1 MTDKE
6 ETTPSTTAST
16 NDGLKQSIETQQ
28 QEQNEQQPVSQTAQQ
43 EQGGEQQS
51 GQAQQQEQSGEQ
63 QSSQAQQQE
72 QEQGGKQQS
81 GQAQQQEQGG
91 EQQSGQAQ
99 QQGQSGEQQSSQAQ
113 QQEQGGE
120 QQSGQAQQ
128 QEQGGEQQSDEPKPL
143 DEMTFWDH
151 LEALRWMLVRVFSA
165 LGIFIIGGF
174 AFIPWIFEHVIMAP
188 IDNQFFLYRWLAK
201 MSEQVAIMPDDLT
214 RPFHVSI
221 INIRLSSQFFLHMS
235 LSFWLALLITFPY
248 LVYEV
253 WKFIC
258 PALYENERKSMRFT
272 FVFGTVMFFI
282 GCVVGYSVVF
292 PLTLRFLYNYQLSA
306 SISNQLSLD
315 SYMDNFLM
323 LVFMM
328 GIVFELPLV
337 SMLLGKI
344 GILHRGFFSTY
355 RSHAVVALLVV
366 AAFITP
372 SSDPFTLMA
381 VFIPIYILWELSA
394 FLVKPAPKDD

>member
-16 NDGLKQSIETQQ
+16 NDGLKQSIEA
-28 QEQNEQQPVSQTAQQ
+28 QEQSEQQPVSQTAQQ
-43 EQGGEQQS
+43 GQGGE
-51 GQAQQQEQSGEQ
+51 
-63 QSSQAQQQE
+63 
-72 QEQGGKQQS
+72 QQS

-91 EQQSGQAQ
+91 EQQS
-99 QQGQSGEQQSSQAQ
+99 SQAQ
-113 QQEQGGE
+113 QQ
-120 QQSGQAQQ
+120 
-128 QEQGGEQQSDEPKPL
+128 QGGEQQSDEPKPL

-366 AAFITP
+366 SAFITP

-381 VFIPIYILWELSA
+381 VFTPIYILWELSA

>member
-16 NDGLKQSIETQQ
+16 NDGLKQSIEAQQ
-28 QEQNEQQPVSQTAQQ
+28 QEQSEQQPVSQTAQQ
-43 EQGGEQQS
+43 GQGGEQQS
-51 GQAQQQEQSGEQ
+51 DQAQQQEQNGEQ
-63 QSSQAQQQE
+63 QSSKTQQQE
-72 QEQGGKQQS
+72 QNGEQQS

-91 EQQSGQAQ
+91 EQQSGEAQ
-99 QQGQSGEQQSSQAQ
+99 QQKQGGEQQSGQTQ
-113 QQEQGGE
+113 QQEQNGE

-128 QEQGGEQQSDEPKPL
+128 QEQGGEQQSDEPEPL
-143 DEMTFWDH
+143 NEMTFWDH

>member
-16 NDGLKQSIETQQ
+16 NDGLQHSGEAQLQGQS
-28 QEQNEQQPVSQTAQQ
+28 EQKPVSQAELQ
-43 EQGGEQQS
+43 EQSGEQQG
-51 GQAQQQEQSGEQ
+51 GQAQQQGLSEQQEQSGEQ
-63 QSSQAQQQE
+63 P
-72 QEQGGKQQS
+72 S
-81 GQAQQQEQGG
+81 GQAE
-91 EQQSGQAQ
+91 
-99 QQGQSGEQQSSQAQ
+99 QQGQSGEQPSSQA
-113 QQEQGGE
+113 E
-120 QQSGQAQQ
+120 QQG
-128 QEQGGEQQSDEPKPL
+128 DEPEPL

-337 SMLLGKI
+337 SMLLGKV

-394 FLVKPAPKDD
+394 FLVKPTPKDD

>member
-16 NDGLKQSIETQQ
+16 NDGLKQSIEAQQ
-28 QEQNEQQPVSQTAQQ
+28 QGQS
-43 EQGGEQQS
+43 EQQS
-51 GQAQQQEQSGEQ
+51 YEAQQQEQSRDQAEQQEQSDEQ
-63 QSSQAQQQE
+63 QSYE
-72 QEQGGKQQS
+72 
-81 GQAQQQEQGG
+81 
-91 EQQSGQAQ
+91 AQ
-99 QQGQSGEQQSSQAQ
+99 QQGQ
-113 QQEQGGE
+113 GGE
-120 QQSGQAQQ
+120 P
-128 QEQGGEQQSDEPKPL
+128 EPL

-201 MSEQVAIMPDDLT
+201 MSETVAIMPDDLT

-235 LSFWLALLITFPY
+235 LSFWLELLITFPY

-344 GILHRGFFSTY
+344 GILHRGFFSAY
-355 RSHAVVALLVV
+355 RRHAVVALLVV
-366 AAFITP
+366 SAFITP

-381 VFIPIYILWELSA
+381 VFTPIYILWELSA
-394 FLVKPAPKDD
+394 FLVKPAPKDE

>member
-16 NDGLKQSIETQQ
+16 NDGLKQNIEAQQQEQSGEQQSDQAQQQEQNGEQQSSKTQQ
-28 QEQNEQQPVSQTAQQ
+28 QEQN
-43 EQGGEQQS
+43 GEQQS
-51 GQAQQQEQSGEQ
+51 GQAQQQEQNGEQQSGQAQQQGQDGEQ
-63 QSSQAQQQE
+63 QSSQAQQQ
-72 QEQGGKQQS
+72 G
-81 GQAQQQEQGG
+81 QGG

-99 QQGQSGEQQSSQAQ
+99 QQGQ
-113 QQEQGGE
+113 GGE
-120 QQSGQAQQ
+120 L
-128 QEQGGEQQSDEPKPL
+128 QSDEPKPL

>member
-16 NDGLKQSIETQQ
+16 NDGLNQSGEAQQQGQSGDQAEQ
-28 QEQNEQQPVSQTAQQ
+28 QEQSD
-43 EQGGEQQS
+43 EQQS
-51 GQAQQQEQSGEQ
+51 GEAQQQEQSGDQAEQQGQSDEQ
-63 QSSQAQQQE
+63 QSYEAQQQ
-72 QEQGGKQQS
+72 G
-81 GQAQQQEQGG
+81 QGG
-91 EQQSGQAQ
+91 EQQG
-99 QQGQSGEQQSSQAQ
+99 
-113 QQEQGGE
+113 
-120 QQSGQAQQ
+120 
-128 QEQGGEQQSDEPKPL
+128 DEPESL

-337 SMLLGKI
+337 SMLLGKV
-344 GILHRGFFSTY
+344 GILHRGFFSAY
-355 RSHAVVALLVV
+355 RRHAVVALLVV
-366 AAFITP
+366 SAFITP

-381 VFIPIYILWELSA
+381 VFTPIYILWELSA

>member
-28 QEQNEQQPVSQTAQQ
+28 QEQSEQQPVSQAQQ
-43 EQGGEQQS
+43 QGQDGEQQS
-51 GQAQQQEQSGEQ
+51 DQAQQQEQD
-63 QSSQAQQQE
+63 
-72 QEQGGKQQS
+72 
-81 GQAQQQEQGG
+81 
-91 EQQSGQAQ
+91 
-99 QQGQSGEQQSSQAQ
+99 
-113 QQEQGGE
+113 GE

-128 QEQGGEQQSDEPKPL
+128 QEQGGEQQSDEPEPL

-188 IDNQFFLYRWLAK
+188 INNQFFLYRWLAK
-201 MSEQVAIMPDDLT
+201 LSEQVAIMPDDLT

-328 GIVFELPLV
+328 GIVF
-337 SMLLGKI
+337 
-344 GILHRGFFSTY
+344 
-355 RSHAVVALLVV
+355 
-366 AAFITP
+366 
-372 SSDPFTLMA
+372 
-381 VFIPIYILWELSA
+381 
-394 FLVKPAPKDD
+394 

>member
-16 NDGLKQSIETQQ
+16 NDGLKQNIEAQQQEQSGEQQSDQAQQQEQNGEQQSSKTQQ
-28 QEQNEQQPVSQTAQQ
+28 QEQN
-43 EQGGEQQS
+43 GEQQS
-51 GQAQQQEQSGEQ
+51 GQAQQQEQN
-63 QSSQAQQQE
+63 
-72 QEQGGKQQS
+72 
-81 GQAQQQEQGG
+81 G

-99 QQGQSGEQQSSQAQ
+99 QQGQDGEQQSSQAQ

-128 QEQGGEQQSDEPKPL
+128 QGQGGELQSDEPKPL

-165 LGIFIIGGF
+165 LGIFIIGSF

-323 LVFMM
+323 LVFMT

-355 RSHAVVALLVV
+355 RRHAVVALLVV
-366 AAFITP
+366 SAFITP

-381 VFIPIYILWELSA
+381 VFTPIYILWELSA

>member
-16 NDGLKQSIETQQ
+16 NDGLKQSIEA
-28 QEQNEQQPVSQTAQQ
+28 QEQSEQQPVSQTAQQ

-51 GQAQQQEQSGEQ
+51 GEAQQQEQGGEQ
-63 QSSQAQQQE
+63 QSGEAQQQE
-72 QEQGGKQQS
+72 QGGEQQS

-91 EQQSGQAQ
+91 EQQSG
-99 QQGQSGEQQSSQAQ
+99 EAQ

>member
-16 NDGLKQSIETQQ
+16 NDGLKQNIEAQQ
-28 QEQNEQQPVSQTAQQ
+28 QEQSEQQQSGEAQQ
-43 EQGGEQQS
+43 QGQGGEQQS
-51 GQAQQQEQSGEQ
+51 D
-63 QSSQAQQQE
+63 
-72 QEQGGKQQS
+72 
-81 GQAQQQEQGG
+81 QAQQQEQGG
-91 EQQSGQAQ
+91 EQQS
-99 QQGQSGEQQSSQAQ
+99 SKAQ

-128 QEQGGEQQSDEPKPL
+128 QEQGGEQQSGEAQQQEQGGEQQSGQAQQQGQGGELQSDEPKPL

-201 MSEQVAIMPDDLT
+201 MSEQVSIMPDDLT

>member
-16 NDGLKQSIETQQ
+16 NDGLEQNIETQQ
-28 QEQNEQQPVSQTAQQ
+28 QEQSEQQPVSQTA
-43 EQGGEQQS
+43 
-51 GQAQQQEQSGEQ
+51 QQEQSGEQ
-63 QSSQAQQQE
+63 QSSQAQQQG
-72 QEQGGKQQS
+72 QE
-81 GQAQQQEQGG
+81 
-91 EQQSGQAQ
+91 
-99 QQGQSGEQQSSQAQ
+99 QSGEQQSSQAQ

-120 QQSGQAQQ
+120 QQSSQAQQ
-128 QEQGGEQQSDEPKPL
+128 QGGEQQSDEPKPL

>member
-16 NDGLKQSIETQQ
+16 NDGLEQNIEAQQ
-28 QEQNEQQPVSQTAQQ
+28 QEQSGEQQSGEAQQ
-43 EQGGEQQS
+43 QGQGGEQQS
-51 GQAQQQEQSGEQ
+51 DQAQQQEQNGEQ

-72 QEQGGKQQS
+72 QNGEQQSSQAQQQEQGDEQQS

-99 QQGQSGEQQSSQAQ
+99 QQGQ
-113 QQEQGGE
+113 GGE
-120 QQSGQAQQ
+120 L
-128 QEQGGEQQSDEPKPL
+128 QSDEPKPL

>member
-16 NDGLKQSIETQQ
+16 NDGLKQNIEAQQQEQSGEQQSDQAQQQEQNGEQQSSKTQQ
-28 QEQNEQQPVSQTAQQ
+28 QEQN
-43 EQGGEQQS
+43 GEQQS
-51 GQAQQQEQSGEQ
+51 GQAQQQEQN
-63 QSSQAQQQE
+63 
-72 QEQGGKQQS
+72 
-81 GQAQQQEQGG
+81 G

-99 QQGQSGEQQSSQAQ
+99 QQGQDGEQQSSQAQ

-128 QEQGGEQQSDEPKPL
+128 QGQGGELQSDEPKPL

-394 FLVKPAPKDD
+394 FLVKPTPKDD

>member
-63 QSSQAQQQE
+63 QSSQAQQ
-72 QEQGGKQQS
+72 
-81 GQAQQQEQGG
+81 
-91 EQQSGQAQ
+91 
-99 QQGQSGEQQSSQAQ
+99 
-113 QQEQGGE
+113 
-120 QQSGQAQQ
+120 
-128 QEQGGEQQSDEPKPL
+128 GGEQQSDEPEPL

>member
-16 NDGLKQSIETQQ
+16 NDGLKQSIEAQQ
-28 QEQNEQQPVSQTAQQ
+28 QEQSEQQPVSQTAQHGQ
-43 EQGGEQQS
+43 DGEQQS
-51 GQAQQQEQSGEQ
+51 GQAEL
-63 QSSQAQQQE
+63 
-72 QEQGGKQQS
+72 QG
-81 GQAQQQEQGG
+81 QGG
-91 EQQSGQAQ
+91 EQPSSQAQ
-99 QQGQSGEQQSSQAQ
+99 QQGQSGEQQS
-113 QQEQGGE
+113 
-120 QQSGQAQQ
+120 
-128 QEQGGEQQSDEPKPL
+128 DEPEPL

-344 GILHRGFFSTY
+344 GILHRGFFSAY

>member
-1 MTDKE
+1 
-6 ETTPSTTAST
+6 
-16 NDGLKQSIETQQ
+16 
-28 QEQNEQQPVSQTAQQ
+28 
-43 EQGGEQQS
+43 
-51 GQAQQQEQSGEQ
+51 
-63 QSSQAQQQE
+63 
-72 QEQGGKQQS
+72 
-81 GQAQQQEQGG
+81 
-91 EQQSGQAQ
+91 
-99 QQGQSGEQQSSQAQ
+99 
-113 QQEQGGE
+113 
-120 QQSGQAQQ
+120 
-128 QEQGGEQQSDEPKPL
+128 
-143 DEMTFWDH
+143 
-151 LEALRWMLVRVFSA
+151 MLVRVFSA

-201 MSEQVAIMPDDLT
+201 MSETVAIMPDDLT

-337 SMLLGKI
+337 SMLLGKV

-355 RSHAVVALLVV
+355 RRHAVVALLVV
-366 AAFITP
+366 SAFITP

-381 VFIPIYILWELSA
+381 VFTPIYILWELSA

>member
-16 NDGLKQSIETQQ
+16 NDGLKQSIE
-28 QEQNEQQPVSQTAQQ
+28 
-43 EQGGEQQS
+43 
-51 GQAQQQEQSGEQ
+51 AQQQEQSGEQ
-63 QSSQAQQQE
+63 QSGEAQQQG
-72 QEQGGKQQS
+72 QGGEQQS
-81 GQAQQQEQGG
+81 DQAQQQEQGG
-91 EQQSGQAQ
+91 EQQS
-99 QQGQSGEQQSSQAQ
+99 SKAQ

-128 QEQGGEQQSDEPKPL
+128 QEQGGEQQSGEAQQQEQGGEQQSGQAQQQGQGGELQSDEPKPL

>member
-16 NDGLKQSIETQQ
+16 NDGLKQNIEAQQ
-28 QEQNEQQPVSQTAQQ
+28 QEQSEQQPVSQTAQQ

-51 GQAQQQEQSGEQ
+51 GQAQQQEQ
-63 QSSQAQQQE
+63 
-72 QEQGGKQQS
+72 EQGGKQQS
-81 GQAQQQEQGG
+81 SKAQQQGQGGEQQSSKAQQQEQGG
-91 EQQSGQAQ
+91 EQQSSKAQ
-99 QQGQSGEQQSSQAQ
+99 QQGQD
-113 QQEQGGE
+113 GE

-128 QEQGGEQQSDEPKPL
+128 QEQGGEQQSDEPEPL
-143 DEMTFWDH
+143 NEMTFWDH

-344 GILHRGFFSTY
+344 GILHRGFFSAY

>member
-43 EQGGEQQS
+43 EQSGEQQS
-51 GQAQQQEQSGEQ
+51 GEAQQQGQGGEQ

-91 EQQSGQAQ
+91 EQQS
-99 QQGQSGEQQSSQAQ
+99 SQAQ

-128 QEQGGEQQSDEPKPL
+128 QGQSGEQQSSQAQQGGEQQSDEPEPL

>member
-16 NDGLKQSIETQQ
+16 NDGLKQSIEAQQ
-28 QEQNEQQPVSQTAQQ
+28 QEQSEQQPVSQTAQQ
-43 EQGGEQQS
+43 EQS
-51 GQAQQQEQSGEQ
+51 
-63 QSSQAQQQE
+63 
-72 QEQGGKQQS
+72 
-81 GQAQQQEQGG
+81 G

-99 QQGQSGEQQSSQAQ
+99 QQGQSEQQPSSQAE
-113 QQEQGGE
+113 QQEQSGE

-128 QEQGGEQQSDEPKPL
+128 QGQSNEQPSGQAEQQGDEPEPL

-337 SMLLGKI
+337 SMLLGKV

-355 RSHAVVALLVV
+355 RRHAVVALLVV
-366 AAFITP
+366 SAFITP

-394 FLVKPAPKDD
+394 FLVKPTPKDD

>member
-16 NDGLKQSIETQQ
+16 NDGLKQSIEA
-28 QEQNEQQPVSQTAQQ
+28 QEQSEQQPVSQTAQQ

-51 GQAQQQEQSGEQ
+51 GQAQQQEQ
-63 QSSQAQQQE
+63 
-72 QEQGGKQQS
+72 EQG
-81 GQAQQQEQGG
+81 
-91 EQQSGQAQ
+91 
-99 QQGQSGEQQSSQAQ
+99 GEQQSSQAQ

-120 QQSGQAQQ
+120 QQS
-128 QEQGGEQQSDEPKPL
+128 DESEPL
-143 DEMTFWDH
+143 NEMTFWDH

>member
-16 NDGLKQSIETQQ
+16 NDGLEQNIETQQ
-28 QEQNEQQPVSQTAQQ
+28 QEQSEQQPVSQTA
-43 EQGGEQQS
+43 
-51 GQAQQQEQSGEQ
+51 QQEQSGEQ
-63 QSSQAQQQE
+63 QSSQAQQQG
-72 QEQGGKQQS
+72 QE
-81 GQAQQQEQGG
+81 
-91 EQQSGQAQ
+91 
-99 QQGQSGEQQSSQAQ
+99 QSGEQQSSQAQ

-120 QQSGQAQQ
+120 QQSSQAQQ
-128 QEQGGEQQSDEPKPL
+128 QGGEQQSDEPKPL

-381 VFIPIYILWELSA
+381 VFTPIYILWELSA
-394 FLVKPAPKDD
+394 FLVKPAPKDN

>member
-16 NDGLKQSIETQQ
+16 NDGLKQNIEAQQ
-28 QEQNEQQPVSQTAQQ
+28 QEQSEQQPVSQAQQ
-43 EQGGEQQS
+43 QGQNGEQQS
-51 GQAQQQEQSGEQ
+51 GQAQQQEQ
-63 QSSQAQQQE
+63 
-72 QEQGGKQQS
+72 
-81 GQAQQQEQGG
+81 EQGG
-91 EQQSGQAQ
+91 EQQSGQT
-99 QQGQSGEQQSSQAQ
+99 Q
-113 QQEQGGE
+113 QQEQGDE
-120 QQSGQAQQ
+120 QQSGQAQK

-337 SMLLGKI
+337 SMLLGKV

-355 RSHAVVALLVV
+355 RRHAVVALLVV
-366 AAFITP
+366 SAFITP

-381 VFIPIYILWELSA
+381 VFTPIYILWELSA

>member
-16 NDGLKQSIETQQ
+16 NDGLKQSIE
-28 QEQNEQQPVSQTAQQ
+28 
-43 EQGGEQQS
+43 
-51 GQAQQQEQSGEQ
+51 AQQQEQSGEQ
-63 QSSQAQQQE
+63 QSGEAKQQG
-72 QEQGGKQQS
+72 QGGEQQS
-81 GQAQQQEQGG
+81 DQTQQQEQGG
-91 EQQSGQAQ
+91 EQQS
-99 QQGQSGEQQSSQAQ
+99 SKAQ

-128 QEQGGEQQSDEPKPL
+128 QEQGGEQQSGEAQQQEQGGEQQNGQAQQQGQSGEQQSSKPKPL
-143 DEMTFWDH
+143 NEMTFWDH

>member
-91 EQQSGQAQ
+91 EQQS
-99 QQGQSGEQQSSQAQ
+99 SQAQ

-128 QEQGGEQQSDEPKPL
+128 QGQSGEQQSSQAQQGGEQQSDEPEPL

>member
-72 QEQGGKQQS
+72 QEQEQGGKQQS
-81 GQAQQQEQGG
+81 GQAQQQEQGGEQQSSQAQQQEQGG

-113 QQEQGGE
+113 Q
-120 QQSGQAQQ
+120 
-128 QEQGGEQQSDEPKPL
+128 GGEQQSDEPELL

>member
-1 MTDKE
+1 M
-6 ETTPSTTAST
+6 
-16 NDGLKQSIETQQ
+16 QQ
-28 QEQNEQQPVSQTAQQ
+28 
-43 EQGGEQQS
+43 
-51 GQAQQQEQSGEQ
+51 
-63 QSSQAQQQE
+63 
-72 QEQGGKQQS
+72 
-81 GQAQQQEQGG
+81 
-91 EQQSGQAQ
+91 
-99 QQGQSGEQQSSQAQ
+99 
-113 QQEQGGE
+113 
-120 QQSGQAQQ
+120 
-128 QEQGGEQQSDEPKPL
+128 
-143 DEMTFWDH
+143 DEMSFWDH
-151 LEALRWMLVRVFSA
+151 LEELRWTLFRSILALFVFA
-165 LGIFIIGGF
+165 IAGF
-174 AFIPWIFEHVIMAP
+174 SVMPWLFDHVIMAP
-188 IDNQFFLYRWLAK
+188 CSSDFILYRELCKISEHLPFLPDFCNDDYHVDIVNIKLA
-201 MSEQVAIMPDDLT
+201 
-214 RPFHVSI
+214 
-221 INIRLSSQFFLHMS
+221 SQFFTHMTS
-235 LSFWLALLITFPY
+235 SFWLALLLTFPY
-248 LVYEV
+248 LMWEV
-253 WKFIC
+253 WKFIS

-344 GILHRGFFSTY
+344 GILHRSFFSAY

>member
-16 NDGLKQSIETQQ
+16 NDGLKQSIEA
-28 QEQNEQQPVSQTAQQ
+28 QEQSEQQPVSQTAQQ
-43 EQGGEQQS
+43 GQGGE
-51 GQAQQQEQSGEQ
+51 
-63 QSSQAQQQE
+63 
-72 QEQGGKQQS
+72 QQS

-91 EQQSGQAQ
+91 EQQS
-99 QQGQSGEQQSSQAQ
+99 SQA
-113 QQEQGGE
+113 
-120 QQSGQAQQ
+120 Q

-381 VFIPIYILWELSA
+381 VFTPIYILWELSA

>member
-16 NDGLKQSIETQQ
+16 NDGLKQSIEAQQ
-28 QEQNEQQPVSQTAQQ
+28 QEQSEQQPVSQTAQQ

-51 GQAQQQEQSGEQ
+51 GKAQQQEQSEQQPVSLTAQQEQGGEQ
-63 QSSQAQQQE
+63 QSSQAQQQ
-72 QEQGGKQQS
+72 
-81 GQAQQQEQGG
+81 GQD
-91 EQQSGQAQ
+91 
-99 QQGQSGEQQSSQAQ
+99 GEQQSSQAQ
-113 QQEQGGE
+113 QQGQNDEQQSSQAQQQGQGGE
-120 QQSGQAQQ
+120 QQSSKAQQ
-128 QEQGGEQQSDEPKPL
+128 QEQNGEQQSDEPEPL
-143 DEMTFWDH
+143 NEMTFWDH

>member
-6 ETTPSTTAST
+6 ETTPSTTASI
-16 NDGLKQSIETQQ
+16 NDGLKQSIEAQQ
-28 QEQNEQQPVSQTAQQ
+28 QEQSGEQQSGEAKQQGQGGEQQSDQAQQQEQGGEQQSSKAQQQ

-51 GQAQQQEQSGEQ
+51 GQAQQQEQ
-63 QSSQAQQQE
+63 
-72 QEQGGKQQS
+72 
-81 GQAQQQEQGG
+81 GG
-91 EQQSGQAQ
+91 EQQSG
-99 QQGQSGEQQSSQAQ
+99 EAQ

-258 PALYENERKSMRFT
+258 PALYENERKNMRFT

>member
-28 QEQNEQQPVSQTAQQ
+28 QEQSGEQQSGEAKQQGQGGEQQSDQAQQQEQGGEQQSSKAQQQEQGGEQQSGKARQQ

-51 GQAQQQEQSGEQ
+51 GQAQQQEQGD
-63 QSSQAQQQE
+63 
-72 QEQGGKQQS
+72 
-81 GQAQQQEQGG
+81 

-99 QQGQSGEQQSSQAQ
+99 K
-113 QQEQGGE
+113 
-120 QQSGQAQQ
+120 

>member
-16 NDGLKQSIETQQ
+16 NDGLQQSIEA
-28 QEQNEQQPVSQTAQQ
+28 QEQSEQQPVSQTAQQ
-43 EQGGEQQS
+43 EQNGEQQS
-51 GQAQQQEQSGEQ
+51 GQAQQQEQ
-63 QSSQAQQQE
+63 
-72 QEQGGKQQS
+72 EQGGK
-81 GQAQQQEQGG
+81 
-91 EQQSGQAQ
+91 
-99 QQGQSGEQQSSQAQ
+99 QQSSQAQ

-120 QQSGQAQQ
+120 QQS
-128 QEQGGEQQSDEPKPL
+128 DEPEPL
-143 DEMTFWDH
+143 NEMTFWDH

-337 SMLLGKI
+337 SMLLGKV

-355 RSHAVVALLVV
+355 RRHAVVALLVV
-366 AAFITP
+366 SAFITP

-381 VFIPIYILWELSA
+381 VFTPIYILWELSA